1 MHKISNRIFE
11 IFFKKTLDFL
21 LAGFRFWSDL
31 NMQKHF
37 RDETLHHV
45 ETFLLTFMVFLTLSF
60 RSLGNSMTVTRLW
73 SEKTY
78 TNSP

>member
-21 LAGFRFWSDL
+21 LAGFRFWSDS

-37 RDETLHHV
+37 YDKTLNYV
-45 ETFLLTFMVFLTLSF
+45 ESFLLIFMVFLTLSF

-73 SEKTY
+73 SEKT
-78 TNSP
+78 